1 MFRWKISKKADN
13 LSIIRKKELFMY
25 TFPKSFYTD
34 VRIETVFQTQ
44 IQVTLGSLEN
54 MKETEYKA
62 AFIRL
67 YNGDRWF
74 FSATTDLE
82 SIQSEIERLAS
93 LAEKIPDITTHQ
105 VVQKLEVNTGDHCRY
120 QGDISVRNTPLSEKY
135 DMVSRYF
142 PRIEGKEYVKMW
154 RCNYVDRN
162 IKKQFYSS
170 KGSDLSWDFQ
180 RLGFRFHFELSEGE
194 KKFGDRFDVSDERF
208 APLQGREKELDDVYR
223 EAVKFL
229 LEAEEVEA
237 GEYPVVLSP
246 ETAGVFA
253 HESFG
258 HKSEADFMLG
268 DETMRKE
275 WKIGK
280 KVGADILNIID
291 TGEEEGSGYVP
302 FDDEGSRCRK
312 TYLVKK
318 GVLSGRLHSA
328 LTAAA
333 LDEELTGNAR
343 AVNFEYEPIVR
354 MTSTYIGGGEG
365 SFEDLISDIEDGVYI
380 DNINHGSGLSTFT
393 IAPCRAYRIRKG
405 RIDGRLKVSVVTGN
419 VFKTLNDIEG
429 VSETVELKSFILGGC
444 GKMEQFPLPVGFGGP
459 YVRVKSL
466 NVS

>member
-1 MFRWKISKKADN
+1 
-13 LSIIRKKELFMY
+13 MY
-25 TFPKSFYTD
+25 TFPESFYTD
-34 VRIETVFQTQ
+34 VRLETVFQSQ
-44 IQVTLGSLEN
+44 IQATLGRLEN
-54 MKETEYKA
+54 MKETEYEA

-67 YNGDRWF
+67 YDGKRWF
-74 FSATTDLE
+74 YSATTDIAG
-82 SIQSEIERLAS
+82 IQSEIDRLAS
-93 LAEKIPDITTHQ
+93 LAEKNPEIDTDP
-105 VVQKLEVNTGDHCRY
+105 VVQKLEVNTGDYCRY
-120 QGDISVRNTPLSEKY
+120 QGEISVRSTSLQDKY
-135 DMVSRYF
+135 DIVTRYF
-142 PRIEGKEYVKMW
+142 PHVDGKDYVKMW

-162 IKKQFYSS
+162 VKKRFYSS
-170 KGSDLSWDFQ
+170 KGSDLSWDYQ

-208 APLQGREKELDDVYR
+208 AALQGREEELDEVYR

-275 WKIGK
+275 WKIGR

-291 TGEEEGSGYVP
+291 TGEESGSGYVP

-312 TYLVKK
+312 TYLIKE

-328 LTAAA
+328 VTAAA
-333 LDEELTGNAR
+333 LDEDLTGNAR

-354 MTSTYIGGGEG
+354 MTSTYIGAGTG
-365 SFEDLISDIEDGVYI
+365 SFDELISDIENGIYI

-405 RIDGRLKVSVVTGN
+405 KIDGRLKVSVVTGS
-419 VFKTLNDIEG
+419 VFETLNDIEG
-429 VSETVELKSFILGGC
+429 VSDTVELKSFILGGC
-444 GKMEQFPLPVGFGGP
+444 GKMEQFPLSVGFGGP